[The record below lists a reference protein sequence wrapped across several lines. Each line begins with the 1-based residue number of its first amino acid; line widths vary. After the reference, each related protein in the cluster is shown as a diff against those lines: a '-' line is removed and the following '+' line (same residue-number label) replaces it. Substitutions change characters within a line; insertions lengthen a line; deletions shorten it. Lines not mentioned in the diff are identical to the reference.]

1 MNEDDQP
8 ITPEVESY
16 LDVIERRIAQGLAHH
31 PFPDGITSGLIRLG
45 NDGKAYNP
53 SIEEITRLVS
63 GWFVKKDNKFY
74 DVNNL
79 QVSYTAQDLK
89 QVIVNRTKVLFPEL
103 NLSKKDLG
111 DFFSCPIRPTYDQRK
126 SRRKHSNLVRA
137 YCVYPCE

>member
-8 ITPEVESY
+8 LTPEAEAY
-16 LDVIERRIAQGLAHH
+16 LAIIERRIAQGLAHH
-31 PFPDGITSGLIRLG
+31 PFPDGITSGLIRLD
-45 NDGKAYNP
+45 NDGKPYNP
-53 SIEEITRLVS
+53 SIKEITRLVS

-89 QVIVNRTKVLFPEL
+89 QVIVNKNKLLFPEL

-111 DFFSCPIRPTYDQRK
+111 DFFRVLLDPPMTNANPEENISLSLT
-126 SRRKHSNLVRA
+126 
-137 YCVYPCE
+137 